1 MTEPDDEAFAAQSLS
16 ALPKV
21 EPSPDLLRR
30 VAQIPIAHPRQRDV
44 FSVRQWT
51 FGLLAAAVLGLT
63 AGWLTLSTDELD
75 EAMPVAAETD
85 SEAPVVDEATQADE
99 ELESM
104 LALALGAE
112 ESSFDYGLGEQ

>member
-21 EPSPDLLRR
+21 EPSRDLLRR
-30 VAQIPIAHPRQRDV
+30 VAQIPIEHPRRRDL
-44 FSVRQWT
+44 FSTRQWT
-51 FGLLAAAVLGLT
+51 FGLLAAALLGLT
-63 AGWLTLSTDELD
+63 AGWLTLSADELD
-75 EAMPVAAETD
+75 KALPVAEETEVP
-85 SEAPVVDEATQADE
+85 SGDEPTADE

-112 ESSFDYGLGEQ
+112 DSSFDDGLAE